1 MATLILAIDFGTT
14 TTVVC
19 GDIQGVGNPIFLK
32 DENSS
37 LIPSLIF
44 IKNDGTRYYGKRA
57 EVEQERNTN
66 RGLPVENFKM
76 GLLSDNCEKYK
87 EYVKDFLKNHIYKLY
102 EQQKTD
108 FPQHSEVIIRIS
120 HPSKWPKELIQF
132 MVEAVKFAGF
142 TGNVE
147 TVAEP
152 LAISTYS
159 LLSHQEDLKNKHLLD
174 YNTEYNVMIC
184 DMGGGTTDVVL
195 CKIII
200 NDNGRCKVY
209 DPKTYPKPK
218 SESTC
223 GGSEM
228 DMILRDYVL
237 EKLPQNLHTIFGL
250 HNARRWKEQYV
261 SKDLE
266 ADKVS
271 ETPSRIM
278 SIMSV
283 LPEYMD
289 RNDLSNICSIDRIR
303 YEQYTS
309 DYWLGFV
316 KLVGNALS
324 DYSSLYDVKQDNIEF
339 LIITGGHSQWYC
351 VSDILINS
359 LNLSAI
365 QKNQSRILRS
375 PNPNETV
382 ARGLCFYD
390 SEIICNH
397 YFMEEISYDAYF
409 SVSNHSVSKKNKRN
423 ILLDKRVA
431 LPFEL
436 KEGGESIVK
445 SNHSLKGE
453 IVGLYIDIYVGGR
466 LTPLKSFHRS
476 FLVESYSEGYEYM
489 IEYELCVNINDNL
502 EVNASV
508 NWIEPSWSIEYDSHD
523 DWDDWDDWKGIY
535 DAHIGGL

>member
-66 RGLPVENFKM
+66 RGLPVKNFKM

-209 DPKTYPKPK
+209 DPKTYPEQK
-218 SESTC
+218 SKSTC

-237 EKLPQNLHTIFGL
+237 EKLPPNLHKTFGL

-261 SKDLE
+261 SKNLE

-278 SIMSV
+278 SIMSFI
-283 LPEYMD
+283 PDFID
-289 RNDLSNICSIDRIR
+289 RNDLSEICSIDRIR
-303 YEQYTS
+303 YEKTS
-309 DYWLGFV
+309 SAYWLEFI
-316 KLVGNALS
+316 KLVNNALS
-324 DYSSLYDVKQDNIEF
+324 DYSSLYGVKQDNIEF
-339 LIITGGHSQWYC
+339 LILTGGHSQWYC
-351 VSDILINS
+351 VSEILLNS

-365 QKNQSRILRS
+365 QKDQSRLLKS

-397 YFMEEISYDAYF
+397 YFMEKISYDVYF
-409 SVSNHSVSKKNKRN
+409 SVSNHSVSRKNKR
-423 ILLDKRVA
+423 IVLLDKRVV

-436 KEGGESIVK
+436 NEDRESICK
-445 SNHSLKGE
+445 SNHSLMGE
-453 IVGLYIDIYVGGR
+453 YIGLYIDIYIGDC
-466 LTPLKSFHRS
+466 LTPFKSFHRS
-476 FLVESYSEGYEYM
+476 FRVESSYSDGYEYK
-489 IEYELCVNINDNL
+489 IEYKICININDKL
-502 EVNASV
+502 EVTPSV
-508 NWIEPSWSIEYDSHD
+508 NWIEPRWSIYERDEWDEEWEIWYDP
-523 DWDDWDDWKGIY
+523 IPR
-535 DAHIGGL
+535 I